1 MTGLESRR
9 SESSREDA
17 APFEKTR
24 TDETFSILGNIY
36 SWWRERPVWPRSCP
50 KLQTQMVEGLLP
62 PRSCHH
68 KLHSLLSD
76 IHRLHGIPAH
86 TPALASLAP
95 ECKGCLGTLCK
106 GCHGTEQTARGR
118 GTRPPAR
125 LFCSAIHVS
134 GHRVHSCR
142 KPL

>member
-76 IHRLHGIPAH
+76 IHRLPRHPGSHSRARF
-86 TPALASLAP
+86 A
-95 ECKGCLGTLCK
+95 GCPVLHLVF
-106 GCHGTEQTARGR
+106 R
-118 GTRPPAR
+118 
-125 LFCSAIHVS
+125 
-134 GHRVHSCR
+134 
-142 KPL
+142 